1 MIELEGDLE
10 EPLVETLE
18 SASGLPIGESASVH
32 FKEVP
37 GGRDCLANAR
47 RIGAGGA
54 VGNGQNGSLM
64 RPSRV
69 LASRVEFALQI
80 VLGDLHVAHGH
91 ANIFVPQQLHQSG
104 KADTEAE
111 HLRSEAVA

>member
-1 MIELEGDLE
+1 MTGQSLVIFGCDDVIELEGDLE

-54 VGNGQNGSLM
+54 VGNGENGQLM

-69 LASRVEFALQI
+69 LAGGMELT
-80 VLGDLHVAHGH
+80 L
-91 ANIFVPQQLHQSG
+91 
-104 KADTEAE
+104 
-111 HLRSEAVA
+111 